1 MQDGLLDRARQGDTP
16 ALGELLAQY
25 RNYLK
30 VLARVQIGTRL
41 QGKVGSSDVV
51 QEAFAEAHRNLG
63 LFRGNTEGEFG
74 AWLRQILATR
84 LALLFRH
91 YLGTRGR
98 DVRLERELAV
108 QADRSSLVMDQ
119 ALVAMDAS
127 PSQRAVHREQS
138 LLLADALDRL
148 PEHYREVIVSR
159 HMKGMSFAEIARSMG
174 RSDDSVQKLWV
185 RGLAELR
192 RHMRDDE

>member
-1 MQDGLLDRARQGDTP
+1 MQNRLLDRAREGDIP

-25 RNYLK
+25 RHYLK

-51 QEAFAEAHRNLG
+51 QEAFAEAHRNLA
-63 LFRGNTEGEFG
+63 LFRGTTDGEFT

-84 LALLFRH
+84 LALLFRR

-98 DVRLERELAV
+98 DVRLERELAA
-108 QADRSSLVMDQ
+108 QLDRSSLVMDQ
-119 ALVAMDAS
+119 ALVAVDSS
-127 PSQRAVHREQS
+127 PSQRAVHREQAS
-138 LLLADALDRL
+138 LLAGALDRL
-148 PEHYREVIVSR
+148 PDHYREVIVER
-159 HMKGMSFAEIARSMG
+159 HMKGRSFAEIARGMG
-174 RSDDSVQKLWV
+174 RTEDSVQKLWV